1 MWFRSGSSRIV
12 VIIWCSNWIN
22 EEEEDFAVN
31 LCLLEILEA
40 VGKLCLARDETSVCG
55 SDDGPIFG
63 RQSNRVRRRLPDPG
77 YRVESNNK
85 QSRQRIG
92 RTLSASALVGLQI

>member
-31 LCLLEILEA
+31 FGLLEVLHA
-40 VGKLCLARDETSVCG
+40 VGMLSFMRDEVSLLR
-55 SDDGPIFG
+55 SNDRPIFIADPTACDG
-63 RQSNRVRRRLPDPG
+63 GCLILGIALNPTTNNR
-77 YRVESNNK
+77 
-85 QSRQRIG
+85 
-92 RTLSASALVGLQI
+92 ASVLAEL